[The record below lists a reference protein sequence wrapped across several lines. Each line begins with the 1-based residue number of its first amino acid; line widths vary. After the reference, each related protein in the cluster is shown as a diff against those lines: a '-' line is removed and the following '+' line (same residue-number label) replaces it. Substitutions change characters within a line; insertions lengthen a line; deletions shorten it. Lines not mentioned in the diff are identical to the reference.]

1 MAKKKKKGYKG
12 KNWYRS
18 YSFSLQLQGSR
29 TTRRRTAKY
38 RRAPNYWISHDDLT
52 FSKVILKDVE
62 KLWLELHAPD
72 AVVEFKMVNKPE
84 QFPRYRKGL
93 WDGMAYFVTFKTT
106 SKASV
111 FKAAMWNFRG

>member
-18 YSFSLQLQGSR
+18 YSFSLQLQGTR
-29 TTRRRTAKY
+29 ANRRRTSKY

-52 FSKVILKDVE
+52 YSKVVLRDVE
-62 KLWLELHAPD
+62 KIWLELYAPD
-72 AVVEFKMVNKPE
+72 AVIEFRMVDKPE
-84 QFPRYRKGL
+84 QYPRYRKGL
-93 WDGMAYFVTFKTT
+93 WDGMAYFVTFA
-106 SKASV
+106 SSGKASV